1 MLVNLRFSVNKSI
14 FDFWLICLRYAMWLV
29 NNIRAKLSTN

>member
-1 MLVNLRFSVNKSI
+1 MLVNLRFSLNKSN
-14 FDFWLICLRYAMWLV
+14 FWLICLRYAMWLV